1 MIAKLDNFSEITKL
15 PSVKSRIGDDIFSLF
30 GKFRLSQTLFRLGME
45 KQCGYSASELIQA
58 LCLFKVLGETISS
71 MWYHKFY
78 DLLQVGK
85 NCFYRML
92 TRSSMDWRR
101 LLAVMAVHFIGIL
114 RSREVDFY
122 KGTSCFILDDTTA
135 EKTTKRGERVSRV
148 FDHVISKCVL
158 GYKVQILCVSDG
170 TTTMPVD
177 FSIHREKGEDGSCGL
192 TAGELRKQ
200 FKKKREKGSP
210 SVERLREADRSKL
223 DVAVEMIRRAWK
235 LHIRPGYVLADSWYL
250 SEKLL
255 RGIIDI
261 GKGAL
266 HFLGMAKMGNTTYK
280 VEGRMKNALELIAK
294 YERERGHECRKY
306 HCRYIT
312 LNGEYARTGIA
323 VRIFLVKY
331 GHNTTWN
338 IIVTTDM
345 TMSFTRAFETYQV
358 RWGIEVLIKDC
369 RQNLGFGKCQSNDF
383 DAQVADITITLM
395 TYIVAALDLRF
406 SEYETMGQ
414 LFDSMAGELT
424 KLTLWSTIL
433 ECIEKILGN
442 LIETLGLNID
452 DVVAGILRDNEA
464 ADETTFLAKAL
475 ADYRR
480 TNRSNSLT
488 SVRQMLNAH
497 G

>member
-1 MIAKLDNFSEITKL
+1 
-15 PSVKSRIGDDIFSLF
+15 
-30 GKFRLSQTLFRLGME
+30 
-45 KQCGYSASELIQA
+45 
-58 LCLFKVLGETISS
+58 
-71 MWYHKFY
+71 
-78 DLLQVGK
+78 
-85 NCFYRML
+85 
-92 TRSSMDWRR
+92 MDWRR

-114 RSREVDFY
+114 RSRRVDFY
-122 KGTSCFILDDTTA
+122 KGASSFILDDTTA

-148 FDHVISKCVL
+148 FDHVLSRCVL

-170 TTTMPVD
+170 TTTIPVD
-177 FSIHREKGEDGSCGL
+177 FSIHREKGGDGSCGL
-192 TAGELRKQ
+192 AAGELRKQ
-200 FKKKREKGSP
+200 FRKRREKGSP
-210 SVERLREADRSKL
+210 SMERLRESDRSKL
-223 DVAVEMIRRAWK
+223 DVAVEMVRRAWK
-235 LHIRPGYVLADSWYL
+235 LRIRPSYVLADSWYL

-255 RGIIDI
+255 RGVIEI

-266 HFLGMAKMGNTTYK
+266 HFLGMAKMGNTMYK
-280 VEGRMKNALELIAK
+280 VEGHMRNAPELIAR

-312 LNGEYARTGIA
+312 LNGEYARTGIR

-331 GHNTTWN
+331 GHNKAWN
-338 IIVTTDM
+338 ILVTTDM
-345 TMSFTRAFETYQV
+345 TMGFTKAFETYQI

-369 RQNLGFGKCQSNDF
+369 RRNLGFGRCQSNDF

-395 TYIVAALDLRF
+395 TYTVAALDLRF

-424 KLTLWSTIL
+424 KLTLWNTIL

-442 LIETLGLNID
+442 LIETLGLNVD
-452 DVVAGILRDNEA
+452 DVVAGILRDKDT
-464 ADETTFLAKAL
+464 ADETIFLAKAL

-480 TNRSNSLT
+480 ANQSNGLT
-488 SVRQMLNAH
+488 SVRHVLNAH